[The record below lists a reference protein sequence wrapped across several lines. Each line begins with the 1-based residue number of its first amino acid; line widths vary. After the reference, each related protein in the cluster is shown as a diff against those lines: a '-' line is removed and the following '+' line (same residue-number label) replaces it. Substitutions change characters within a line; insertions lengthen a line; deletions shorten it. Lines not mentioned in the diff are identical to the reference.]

1 MSTLHPELLDE
12 TLDLS
17 LREVCLACGVHAEYV
32 LELVAEGVI
41 QPAADRSARAWRFDG
56 IAVTR
61 IQRALRLEQ
70 DLGVNL
76 PGIALVLD
84 LLDELER
91 QRRRF

>member
-1 MSTLHPELLDE
+1 MSTQNPELLDE
-12 TLDLS
+12 TLNLS

-41 QPAADRSARAWRFDG
+41 QPGPDRGPQAWRFDG

-70 DLGVNL
+70 DLGINL

-91 QRRRF
+91 QRRQF

>member
-12 TLDLS
+12 TLNLS

-41 QPAADRSARAWRFDG
+41 QPAPERGAQAWRFDG